1 MIRSH
6 HVSAILTTSEAIS
19 HWNEVD
25 FIKVLKQA
33 AITAKLSPVGE
44 LSVTFQP
51 QGISAVILLAE
62 SHVAI
67 HFWPE
72 ERKLCIDIHVCDYSQ
87 DNQQKA
93 DLLAHLLTLQFS
105 ENSQKE
111 QWKHLEVTG

>member
-19 HWNEVD
+19 YWNETD
-25 FIKVLKQA
+25 FIQVLKESVV
-33 AITAKLSPVGE
+33 TAKLSPVGE

-72 ERKLCIDIHVCDYSQ
+72 ERKLCVDIHVCDYSQ

-93 DLLAHLLTLQFS
+93 DILANLLTLKFS
-105 ENSQKE
+105 ENSKQE
-111 QWKHLEVTG
+111 HWKYLEVTG